1 MISKE
6 EATIIAHEHIEG
18 IILQES
24 CRAYMLYSSTY
35 PKSWIFNIYHRNQ
48 DKDTFY
54 TIIEITNNGVVAQ
67 WNKIYIADENEIEH

>member
-24 CRAYMLYSSTY
+24 CRPYMRYSSTY
-35 PKSWIFNIYHRNQ
+35 PVSWIFDIYHRNQ
-48 DKDTFY
+48 DKDTFH

-67 WNKIYIADENEIEH
+67 WNKIYISDENEIEH

>member
-24 CRAYMLYSSTY
+24 CRAYMRSSSTY
-35 PKSWIFNIYHRNQ
+35 PVSWIFDIYHRNQ
-48 DKDTFY
+48 DKDTFH
-54 TIIEITNNGVVAQ
+54 TIIEITNNGVVSQ
-67 WNKIYIADENEIEH
+67 WNKIYVSDEVIEE

>member
-24 CRAYMLYSSTY
+24 CKVYMLHSSTY
-35 PKSWIFNIYHRNQ
+35 PKSWIFDIYHRNQ
-48 DKDTFY
+48 DKDTFH
-54 TIIEITNNGVVAQ
+54 TIIEIANNGTVLQ
-67 WNKIYIADENEIEH
+67 WNKIYIADENEIEY